1 MIIEGDPEKF
11 LTDFYSK
18 KNNEEISQEK
28 LDSILSTYGDNYDKL
43 ISDLYSKYDPEGLND
58 SKLATIKESYKLAPE
73 ESLEQKYL
81 VNGFEVGKKGM
92 LKRLYDDEFV
102 ERFQKGEIT
111 VDIENDSRLKAIAN
125 QQKNSGDA
133 WSDAYESIQIGF
145 NQAFQGI
152 LGAETYIE
160 DAINLMGFE
169 DFKFNKIL
177 DRNVRNEISKQAI
190 KKAEKLETK
199 IRATEGDFVSELSN
213 LNFSRAAKMG
223 LNTTLQSAP
232 LMLASMGAAYAT
244 GGSSAVA
251 QALAGAGTMTAL
263 LTPAEYV
270 QTLVSEDPNIQKLS
284 KGEKFFRGT
293 ARGLAEGIPEGIM
306 GPVGLRGGK
315 VLLQG
320 LKGLVKKN

>member
-28 LDSILSTYGDNYDKL
+28 LDSILSTYGDNYDRL
-43 ISDLYSKYDPEGLND
+43 ISDLYSKYDPEGLDD

-81 VNGFEVGKKGM
+81 VNGIEVDKAGM
-92 LKRLYDDEFV
+92 TKRLYNDEFV

-145 NQAFQGI
+145 NLALQGV

-160 DAINLMGFE
+160 DAINLMGFK

-190 KKAEKLETK
+190 KKAEKLELK
-199 IRATEGDFVSELSN
+199 R
-213 LNFSRAAKMG
+213 
-223 LNTTLQSAP
+223 
-232 LMLASMGAAYAT
+232 
-244 GGSSAVA
+244 
-251 QALAGAGTMTAL
+251 
-263 LTPAEYV
+263 LTH
-270 QTLVSEDPNIQKLS
+270 QMHEDKSFFHGMFNEPS
-284 KGEKFFRGT
+284 KK
-293 ARGLAEGIPEGIM
+293 A
-306 GPVGLRGGK
+306 
-315 VLLQG
+315 
-320 LKGLVKKN
+320 